1 MKLIGLRMLIKV
13 VIKMNDEPEKK
24 EEGSDESLSEMF
36 LNFMKK
42 QKEKKVEE
50 SQETPQEKS
59 GPSKVRLHNDKFWH
73 SLQMMVN
80 VINERIEKLLMSDR
94 QVRWLSLL
102 LTIIIFFVVNGGDI
116 SSAFRSNKSV
126 SYFNDVPLVVENLP
140 DEYEVSGVPN
150 KVNIIAI
157 GSSFELTNLKLL
169 NNIQVYID
177 LSNLSEGRHTV
188 EVKTRNIPDSIEA
201 LLQPDTIEINIMPKI
216 TETFSL
222 SYEFVNENQM
232 DSMYVLGIPELD
244 MNEVKIYASE
254 ATLDKINRVV
264 AQIDVK
270 GIKTSFEKEATIVAY
285 DYNGNI
291 LDVEVI
297 PETVKVRC
305 EVTSDSK
312 EVPIRVATTGQLSEG
327 YAISNIQTSQTATMI
342 YGKKEVLDQIDE
354 ILVTVDIN
362 DLKESQSIKSFN
374 LVRPAGVVK
383 STINVIDIDVIIEPS
398 MTKEFKDLP
407 IQWINNDHHYLVN
420 VSDEDRQVTLRI
432 EGATS
437 LIEALKNDDIRV
449 VGDLKDATLDTQ
461 TLTLMVQLDSE
472 WLTYEFVTPSE
483 ISVTLEESTNG

>member
-1 MKLIGLRMLIKV
+1 
-13 VIKMNDEPEKK
+13 MNDEPEKK
-24 EEGSDESLSEMF
+24 EEESSNEPLSEMF

-42 QKEKKVEE
+42 QKEKKADE
-50 SQETPQEKS
+50 SKEILPEKNTT
-59 GPSKVRLHNDKFWH
+59 SKVRLHNEKFWR
-73 SLQMMVN
+73 SLQMMSN
-80 VINERIEKLLMSDR
+80 VVNERIEKLLMSDR

-126 SYFNDVPLVVENLP
+126 SYFNDIPLVVENLP
-140 DEYEVSGVPN
+140 DEYEVSGVPD

-169 NNIQVYID
+169 NNIQVYVD
-177 LSNLSEGRHTV
+177 VSNLSEGRHTV
-188 EVKTRNIPDSIEA
+188 EIKTRNIPESIEA
-201 LLQPDTIEINIMPKI
+201 LLQPDTIEINIMPKV

-222 SYEFVNENQM
+222 SYEFINENQM

-254 ATLDKINRVV
+254 STLDKINRVV

-270 GIKTSFEKEATIVAY
+270 GVKTSFEKEVTIVAY
-285 DYNGNI
+285 DYNGNV

-312 EVPIRVATTGQLSEG
+312 KVPIRVVTTGQLADG
-327 YAISNIQTSQTATMI
+327 YAIANIQSSQTTTVI
-342 YGKKEVLDQIDE
+342 YGKKEVLDQINE
-354 ILVTVDIN
+354 MVVTVDID

-374 LVRPAGVVK
+374 LVKPAGVVK
-383 STINVIDIDVIIEPS
+383 STVNVIDIDVMIEPLT
-398 MTKEFKDLP
+398 TKEFKDLP
-407 IQWINNDHHYLVN
+407 IQWINNDHQYLVH
-420 VSDEDRQVTLRI
+420 VDDENSQVTLRI

-437 LIEALKNDDIRV
+437 LVEGLKDEDIKII
-449 VGDLKDATLDTQ
+449 GDLKDVTLDTQ
-461 TLTLMVQLDSE
+461 TITLMVQLENE
-472 WLTYEFVTPSE
+472 WLTYEFVTSPE
-483 ISVTLEESTNG
+483 ISITLEESNHE